1 MELKQNVRQKKA
13 VSTIR
18 NKPEKSFEMIPMM
31 MMIYMIESVLQSAM
45 KWNWCCDSSAG
56 NS

>member
-45 KWNWCCDSSAG
+45 K
-56 NS
+56 